1 MFYFDSYPGLK
12 LYSPLHA
19 RGADDGVRQ
28 ARINIYPNMYRNA
41 KVPLLALLDLVHL
54 GVALPVI
61 VLGSDQGGNQDGI
74 HHGAALE
81 QQVTGAQLGMDDL
94 KELRALVVLVEQV
107 TKALGADPVRR
118 KLGATDAHTVTVEVN
133 LGQSSCDSQ
142 VGRANPLSQAVNA
155 QHQCQIKRRKSRL
168 RHRCVGRDLLHCIEK
183 DLLTPAPLAEIKA
196 KVLLLHV
203 VWGLNSSASV
213 ATIGEEF

>member
-1 MFYFDSYPGLK
+1 
-12 LYSPLHA
+12 
-19 RGADDGVRQ
+19 
-28 ARINIYPNMYRNA
+28 
-41 KVPLLALLDLVHL
+41 
-54 GVALPVI
+54 
-61 VLGSDQGGNQDGI
+61 
-74 HHGAALE
+74 
-81 QQVTGAQLGMDDL
+81 MDDL